1 MNHKINLTQ
10 GAVRYLRDMLAS
22 TGWAKSIND
31 IILGGGLLVD
41 VLPEPSEPPVITPVE
56 REAADQARIRLAAHT
71 ANVKTWSALP
81 VPEFDVT
88 EKQRDCIRR
97 CIKHFAEQGS
107 IPPTPQ
113 AFVLL
118 TAFGYS
124 PD

>member
-41 VLPEPSEPPVITPVE
+41 VLPEPSEPPTTTPVE
-56 REAADQARIRLAAHT
+56 REAADQARIRLLAHT
-71 ANVKTWSALP
+71 ADVKAWAALP

-97 CIKHFAEQGS
+97 CIKHFAELGN

-113 AFVLL
+113 AYVLL

-124 PD
+124 SD